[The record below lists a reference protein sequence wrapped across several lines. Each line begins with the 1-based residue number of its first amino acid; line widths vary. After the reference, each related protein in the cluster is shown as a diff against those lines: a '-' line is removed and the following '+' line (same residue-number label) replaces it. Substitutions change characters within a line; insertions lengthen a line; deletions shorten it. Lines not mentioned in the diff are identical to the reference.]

1 MGRLRAAECIAWTV
15 GCASLVPG
23 NIFGVDNGA
32 LVNFLALRVDAE
44 RSGHEACF
52 PSLIPGCSRKM
63 VIDPY
68 SGDVLIV
75 KKP

>member
-1 MGRLRAAECIAWTV
+1 LA
-15 GCASLVPG
+15 PG
-23 NIFGVDNGA
+23 NIFAVGNGA

-44 RSGHEACF
+44 KSGHEACF
-52 PSLIPGCSRKM
+52 PSLIPDYSRRM

-68 SGDVLIV
+68 SGYALIV